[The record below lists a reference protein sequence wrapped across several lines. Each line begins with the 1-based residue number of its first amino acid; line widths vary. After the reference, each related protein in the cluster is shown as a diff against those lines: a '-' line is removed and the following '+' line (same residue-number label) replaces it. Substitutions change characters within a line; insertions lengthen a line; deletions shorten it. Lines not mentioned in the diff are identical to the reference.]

1 MIPRFCLS
9 FRVPLSTFA
18 VLPLTGAVAAVIICG
33 VRLPKQI
40 AVMPLPNAILFP
52 RVLLP
57 LYIFEPRYKQML
69 ADCLKGE
76 RMFAVALL
84 RKGWENEG
92 RNPTPHPIAGI
103 GVIRTCMARPDGS
116 ANVILEG
123 VARVRISDYV
133 RQRPYRVALVDS
145 LKVPEDAM
153 ENKRE
158 PLLRA
163 VTQLAKAR
171 AQMGAELPKAV
182 LNALRSVKNA
192 DYLSD
197 LVSYTLLDDYYD
209 KQAML
214 ETLDTDERLEKLL
227 ALLQKKIQQF
237 ELWKTLQGKLPNKHV
252 GYN

>member
-1 MIPRFCLS
+1 
-9 FRVPLSTFA
+9 
-18 VLPLTGAVAAVIICG
+18 LTTAAGAVIVCG

-84 RKGWENEG
+84 RRGWEQEG
-92 RNPTPHPIAGI
+92 RNPTPHPIASI
-103 GVIRTCMARPDGS
+103 GVIRTCVARPDGS

-123 VARVRISDYV
+123 VARVQISEYIK
-133 RQRPYRVALVDS
+133 QRPYRVALVDS
-145 LKVPEDAM
+145 LEGSEDVV
-153 ENKRE
+153 EGKHE
-158 PLLRA
+158 PLLKA
-163 VTQLAKAR
+163 VAQLAKAR
-171 AQMGAELPKAV
+171 ARMGAELPKAV
-182 LNALRSVKNA
+182 LSALRSVKNA

-214 ETLDTDERLEKLL
+214 ETLDTDERLAKLL

-252 GYN
+252 GHN

>member
-1 MIPRFCLS
+1 
-9 FRVPLSTFA
+9 
-18 VLPLTGAVAAVIICG
+18 

-57 LYIFEPRYKQML
+57 LYISEPRYKQML

-84 RKGWENEG
+84 RKGWEKEG
-92 RNPTPHPIAGI
+92 HNPTPHPIAGI
-103 GVIRTCMARPDGS
+103 GVIRTCVARPDGS

-123 VARVRISDYV
+123 MARVRISEYLKL
-133 RQRPYRVALVDS
+133 RPYRMARVEPLESSEEVG
-145 LKVPEDAM
+145 ET
-153 ENKRE
+153 KRE
-158 PLLRA
+158 PLLKV

-171 AQMGAELPKAV
+171 ARMGAQLPKSV
-182 LNALRSVKNA
+182 LTALRSVKNA

-209 KQAML
+209 KQTML
-214 ETLDTDERLEKLL
+214 ETLDADERLEKLM
-227 ALLQKKIQQF
+227 ALLHKKIQQF

-252 GYN
+252 GHN

>member
-1 MIPRFCLS
+1 M
-9 FRVPLSTFA
+9 
-18 VLPLTGAVAAVIICG
+18 
-33 VRLPKQI
+33 RLPKQI

-57 LYIFEPRYKQML
+57 LYIFEPRYKMML
-69 ADCLKGE
+69 ADCLKGD

-84 RKGWENEG
+84 RKGWEKEG
-92 RNPTPHPIAGI
+92 HSPTPHPIAGI
-103 GVIRTCMARPDGS
+103 GVIRTCVARPDGS

-123 VARVRISDYV
+123 VARVRVTEYV
-133 RQRPYRVALVDS
+133 KLRPYRVARVEP
-145 LKVPEDAM
+145 LKSSEEAADT
-153 ENKRE
+153 KRE
-158 PLLRA
+158 PLLRV

-171 AQMGAELPKAV
+171 ARMGAELPKSV
-182 LNALRSVKNA
+182 LTALRSVKNA

-214 ETLDTDERLEKLL
+214 ETLDADERLDKLM
-227 ALLQKKIQQF
+227 ALLLKKIQQF